1 MDTLA
6 VTVNGERREAP
17 AGATV
22 QSLLES
28 LGLDPAHVVVECN
41 GEILRRDDFA
51 STPLAEDDALEVIR
65 FVGGG

>member
-1 MDTLA
+1 MQTLA

-22 QSLLES
+22 LSLLVS
-28 LGLDPAHVVVECN
+28 LELDPAHVVVEHN
-41 GEILRRDDFA
+41 GEILRREDFSA
-51 STPLAEDDALEVIR
+51 APLAEDDTLEIIR

>member
-1 MDTLA
+1 MQTLA

-22 QSLLES
+22 LSLLES
-28 LGLDPAHVVVECN
+28 LGLDPAHVVVERN
-41 GEILRRDDFA
+41 GEILRREDFA
-51 STPLAEDDALEVIR
+51 STLLAEDDTLEVIR

>member
-1 MDTLA
+1 MQTLA

-22 QSLLES
+22 LSLLES
-28 LGLDPAHVVVECN
+28 LGLDPAHVVVERN
-41 GEILRRDDFA
+41 GEILRREDFP

>member
-6 VTVNGERREAP
+6 VTVNGARRELP

-22 QSLLES
+22 LSLLES
-28 LGLDPAHVVVECN
+28 LALDPAHVVVERN
-41 GEILRRDDFA
+41 GEILRREDFS

>member
-6 VTVNGERREAP
+6 VTVNGARRETP

-22 QSLLES
+22 LSLLES
-28 LGLDPAHVVVECN
+28 LALDPAHVVVERN

>member
-1 MDTLA
+1 MQTLA

-17 AGATV
+17 PGATV

-41 GEILRRDDFA
+41 GEILRRGEFSA
-51 STPLAEDDALEVIR
+51 TPLAADDTLEIIR

>member
-1 MDTLA
+1 MQTLA

-22 QSLLES
+22 LSLLES
-28 LGLDPAHVVVECN
+28 LGLDPAHVVVERN
-41 GEILRRDDFA
+41 GEILRREDFP
-51 STPLAEDDALEVIR
+51 STPLAEDDTLEIIR

>member
-28 LGLDPAHVVVECN
+28 LGLDPANVVV
-41 GEILRRDDFA
+41 GQRLQPQQQTAR
-51 STPLAEDDALEVIR
+51 
-65 FVGGG
+65 

>member
-1 MDTLA
+1 MNTLA

-51 STPLAEDDALEVIR
+51 STPLAADDTLEIIR

>member
-6 VTVNGERREAP
+6 VTVNGARRELP

-22 QSLLES
+22 LSLLES
-28 LGLDPAHVVVECN
+28 LALDPAHVVVERN
-41 GEILRRDDFA
+41 GEILRREDFSA
-51 STPLAEDDALEVIR
+51 EPLAEEDALEVIR

>member
-1 MDTLA
+1 MNTLA

-28 LGLDPAHVVVECN
+28 LALDPAHVVVERN

-51 STPLAEDDALEVIR
+51 STPLAADDTLEIIR

>member
-1 MDTLA
+1 MQTLA

-22 QSLLES
+22 LSLLES
-28 LGLDPAHVVVECN
+28 LGLDPTHVVVERN
-41 GEILRRDDFA
+41 GEILRREDFP
-51 STPLAEDDALEVIR
+51 STPLAEDDTLEIIR

>member
-1 MDTLA
+1 MQTLA

-22 QSLLES
+22 LSLLVS
-28 LGLDPAHVVVECN
+28 LELDPAHVVVEHN
-41 GEILRRDDFA
+41 GEILRREDFP
-51 STPLAEDDALEVIR
+51 STPLAEDDTLEIIR

>member
-22 QSLLES
+22 LSLLVS

-41 GEILRRDDFA
+41 GEILRREDFSA
-51 STPLAEDDALEVIR
+51 TPLAEDDALEIIR